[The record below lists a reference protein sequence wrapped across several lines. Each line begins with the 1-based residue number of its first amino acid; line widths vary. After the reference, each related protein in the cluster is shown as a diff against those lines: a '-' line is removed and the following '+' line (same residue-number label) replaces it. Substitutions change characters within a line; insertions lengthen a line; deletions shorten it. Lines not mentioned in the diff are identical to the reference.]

1 MKEGEGPVVIK
12 ILRQGDPNFETEISK
27 YHSHALSLLCHL
39 RFLFQSDWLLFF
51 RGLCIIMIISCISMS
66 LQISPAC
73 LLTCAHMP
81 SAQRALG
88 DTRYTVCIIL
98 LILNDESNPLNQTKI
113 NLWGSK
119 FVVFFL
125 F

>member
-1 MKEGEGPVVIK
+1 MRRASKDDTVFFSGTCYVLECTEYFVKEGEGPVVIK

-66 LQISPAC
+66 L
-73 LLTCAHMP
+73 
-81 SAQRALG
+81 
-88 DTRYTVCIIL
+88 
-98 LILNDESNPLNQTKI
+98 
-113 NLWGSK
+113 
-119 FVVFFL
+119 
-125 F
+125 